1 MTDKPKHIMTRA
13 EAIELFKEH
22 MPAEYSKANR
32 IIDFYI
38 AAGML
43 EIKEEEEKPM
53 FEIKCTDSPLHI
65 RIYSNGEITG
75 INGIVINRI
84 PEFMHDYKYEK

>member
-22 MPAEYSKANR
+22 MPPEYSKANR